1 MTSWLNK
8 LLRIWGVILF
18 AIVGLSVGAATRTL
32 TTARAVHSL
41 NLAESAR
48 GYSVHLRAVV
58 TYYDADI
65 DPRHVALFV
74 SDSSGAV
81 FVQLAQPPPAPFRPG
96 MLIDITGVSG
106 TGDFAPVV
114 DHARA
119 RLIRE
124 GHLPANAPLMS
135 LSRLLTGGEDGQWVE
150 IEGVVRSV
158 RTTKKHVVLETALSD
173 GDLSL
178 ITMKVADVNYDALVD
193 AKVRIRGNDAP
204 VYNRTRQMTG
214 THTFFPGM
222 ATVKIEE
229 PAPADPFSLPVEK
242 AGNLLRFIPDIT
254 FRHRTHIRGRVT
266 MQWPGRMI
274 CIQDVTQ
281 GICSQTAQTTPLRLG
296 EIIDVL
302 GFPIAGAFTPTMTDA
317 TFMRTGKWE
326 AEKARLISAQQAMR
340 GDHDAELV
348 QVEGKLIGQ
357 DRAAG
362 DPTLLLSDGTFVF
375 PAILPG
381 QSNGGTAPEFK
392 VGSTLRLTGI
402 CSVLLDSKRTTSGE
416 GQTIPSSFRL
426 LLRSPR
432 DVVVLESPS
441 WWNARNTLIVLTVVL
456 AVTLAVF
463 CWVVAL
469 AAARG
474 RADQSNSRATARGLP
489 VARRGGSRQPRQ
501 ELNSWPEYE
510 PRNPHAHERRAGFD
524 GAGATKPI

>member
-1 MTSWLNK
+1 MARELTQKVTSWLNK
-8 LLRIWGVILF
+8 LFRIGSLLLF
-18 AIVGLSVGAATRTL
+18 AIAAAQAQGDSLHTL
-32 TTARAVHSL
+32 TTAHAVHSL
-41 NLAESAR
+41 NLTESAR
-48 GYSVHLRAVV
+48 GYPVHLRAVV

-65 DPRHVALFV
+65 DPRHVAVFV
-74 SDSSGAV
+74 HDSSGAV
-81 FVQLAQPPPAPFRPG
+81 FVQLAGPPPSPLRPG

-114 DHARA
+114 DHAQA

-124 GHLPANAPLMS
+124 AHLPTYAPPMT
-135 LSRLLTGGEDGQWVE
+135 LSRLLTGGQDGQWVE

-158 RTTKKHVVLETALSD
+158 RPTQHHVVLETALSD
-173 GDLSL
+173 GEISL
-178 ITMKVADVNYDALVD
+178 ITRKEPGVDYDSLID

-214 THTFFPGM
+214 THIFFPGM

-229 PAPADPFSLPVEK
+229 SAPANPFSLPVEK

-357 DRAAG
+357 DRAG
-362 DPTLLLSDGTFVF
+362 PLSSQLFC
-375 PAILPG
+375 PA
-381 QSNGGTAPEFK
+381 SRTAARRPNSK
-392 VGSTLRLTGI
+392 WAAL
-402 CSVLLDSKRTTSGE
+402 SVLPASA
-416 GQTIPSSFRL
+416 
-426 LLRSPR
+426 RS
-432 DVVVLESPS
+432 
-441 WWNARNTLIVLTVVL
+441 
-456 AVTLAVF
+456 
-463 CWVVAL
+463 
-469 AAARG
+469 
-474 RADQSNSRATARGLP
+474 
-489 VARRGGSRQPRQ
+489 
-501 ELNSWPEYE
+501 
-510 PRNPHAHERRAGFD
+510 
-524 GAGATKPI
+524 